1 MLNKKIHNKTE
12 LRDQINL
19 ILNDHS
25 FKNPLTESQIII
37 SHSANKSNYIDV
49 KFEDIDFQMIE
60 HIVSQRITGKPLSK
74 IIKQKGFWKDIFY
87 TDENTLDPRSDS
99 EILIE
104 SIIQDFNSLKNS
116 NFEFIDLCCGTG
128 CLGISLLREFKSSTC
143 DFIDISRQALLN
155 CKKNIYDLAVDNRSN
170 LYESD
175 LFENYPISKI
185 KNIKLIICNPP
196 YFTNGP
202 QTQNVARATARHTVQ
217 LSFIELLNAIAQ
229 LLHSHGTASLIIPT
243 QSWSQFQQA
252 LAQAPLHICEYVD
265 VSSVEGKPAN
275 RLLLAVKHGKAL
287 LPIVNRQMHIRNK
300 QGHYSAQM
308 IDFCRDFYLK
318 L

>member
-19 ILNDHS
+19 LLNDRS
-25 FKNPLTESQIII
+25 LKNPLTESQIII
-37 SHSANKSNYIDV
+37 SYSANTSNYIDV
-49 KFEDIDFQMIE
+49 KFEDIDFRMID
-60 HIVSQRITGKPLSK
+60 HIISQRITGKPLSK

-104 SIIQDFNSLKNS
+104 CIIQDFNSLKNS
-116 NFEFIDLCCGTG
+116 KFEFIDLCCGTG

-155 CKKNIYDLAVDNRSN
+155 CKKNIFDLAVDSRSK

-185 KNIKLIICNPP
+185 KNIKFIICNPP
-196 YFTNGP
+196 YIPTNQYYALDKETLHDPRISLDGGVKGLDFYIKIL
-202 QTQNVARATARHTVQ
+202 N
-217 LSFIELLNAIAQ
+217 FIETQPFKGDIYFEIDPAIVNDFEKFLLEKSIKIVYKKQDYLN
-229 LLHSHGTASLIIPT
+229 L
-243 QSWSQFQQA
+243 
-252 LAQAPLHICEYVD
+252 D
-265 VSSVEGKPAN
+265 
-275 RLLLAVKHGKAL
+275 RLLKITF
-287 LPIVNRQMHIRNK
+287 P
-300 QGHYSAQM
+300 
-308 IDFCRDFYLK
+308 
-318 L
+318 

>member
-19 ILNDHS
+19 LLNDRS
-25 FKNPLTESQIII
+25 LKNPLTESQIII
-37 SHSANKSNYIDV
+37 SYSANTSNYIDV
-49 KFEDIDFQMIE
+49 KFEDIDFQMID
-60 HIVSQRITGKPLSK
+60 HIISQRITGKPLSK

-104 SIIQDFNSLKNS
+104 CIIQDFNSLKNS
-116 NFEFIDLCCGTG
+116 KFEFIDLCCGTG

-155 CKKNIYDLAVDNRSN
+155 CKKNIFDLAVDSRSK

-185 KNIKLIICNPP
+185 KNIKFIICNPP
-196 YFTNGP
+196 YIPTNQYYALDKETLHDPRISLDGGVKGLDFYIKIL
-202 QTQNVARATARHTVQ
+202 N
-217 LSFIELLNAIAQ
+217 FIETQPFKGDIYFEIDPAIVDEFEKFLLEKSIKIVYKKQDYLN
-229 LLHSHGTASLIIPT
+229 L
-243 QSWSQFQQA
+243 
-252 LAQAPLHICEYVD
+252 D
-265 VSSVEGKPAN
+265 
-275 RLLLAVKHGKAL
+275 RLLKIT
-287 LPIVNRQMHIRNK
+287 LP
-300 QGHYSAQM
+300 
-308 IDFCRDFYLK
+308 
-318 L
+318 

>member
-19 ILNDHS
+19 LLNDRS
-25 FKNPLTESQIII
+25 LKNPLTESQIII
-37 SHSANKSNYIDV
+37 SYSANTSNYIDV
-49 KFEDIDFQMIE
+49 KFEDIDFQMID
-60 HIVSQRITGKPLSK
+60 HIISQRITGKPLSK

-104 SIIQDFNSLKNS
+104 CIIQDFNSLKNS
-116 NFEFIDLCCGTG
+116 KFEFIDLCSGTG

-155 CKKNIYDLAVDNRSN
+155 CKKNIFDLAVDSRSK

-185 KNIKLIICNPP
+185 KNIKFIICNPP
-196 YFTNGP
+196 YIPTNQYYALDKETLHDPRISLDGGVKGLDFYIKIL
-202 QTQNVARATARHTVQ
+202 N
-217 LSFIELLNAIAQ
+217 FIETQPFKGDIYFEIDPAIVNDFEKFLLEKSIKIVYKKQDYLN
-229 LLHSHGTASLIIPT
+229 L
-243 QSWSQFQQA
+243 
-252 LAQAPLHICEYVD
+252 D
-265 VSSVEGKPAN
+265 
-275 RLLLAVKHGKAL
+275 RLLKIT
-287 LPIVNRQMHIRNK
+287 LP
-300 QGHYSAQM
+300 
-308 IDFCRDFYLK
+308 
-318 L
+318 

>member
-19 ILNDHS
+19 LLNDRS
-25 FKNPLTESQIII
+25 LKNPLTESQIII
-37 SHSANKSNYIDV
+37 SYSANTSNYIDV
-49 KFEDIDFQMIE
+49 KFEDIDFQMID
-60 HIVSQRITGKPLSK
+60 HIISQRITGKPLSK

-104 SIIQDFNSLKNS
+104 CIIQDFNSLKNS
-116 NFEFIDLCCGTG
+116 KFEFIDLCCGTG

-155 CKKNIYDLAVDNRSN
+155 CKKNIFDLAVDSRSK

-185 KNIKLIICNPP
+185 KNIKFIICNPP
-196 YFTNGP
+196 Y
-202 QTQNVARATARHTVQ
+202 
-217 LSFIELLNAIAQ
+217 
-229 LLHSHGTASLIIPT
+229 IPT
-243 QSWSQFQQA
+243 NQYYA
-252 LAQAPLHICEYVD
+252 LDKETLHDPRISLDGGVKGLDFYIKILNFIKTQPFKGDIYFEIDPAIVD
-265 VSSVEGKPAN
+265 DFEKFLLEKSIKIVYKKHDYLN
-275 RLLLAVKHGKAL
+275 LDRLLKIT
-287 LPIVNRQMHIRNK
+287 LP
-300 QGHYSAQM
+300 
-308 IDFCRDFYLK
+308 
-318 L
+318 

>member
-19 ILNDHS
+19 LLNDRS
-25 FKNPLTESQIII
+25 LKNPLTESQIII
-37 SHSANKSNYIDV
+37 SYSANTSNYKDV
-49 KFEDIDFQMIE
+49 KFEDIDFQMID
-60 HIVSQRITGKPLSK
+60 HIISQRITGKPLSK

-116 NFEFIDLCCGTG
+116 KFEFIDLCCGTG

-155 CKKNIYDLAVDNRSN
+155 CKKNIFDLAVDSRSK

-185 KNIKLIICNPP
+185 KNIKFIICNPP
-196 YFTNGP
+196 YIPTNQYYALDKETLHDPRISLDGGVKGLDFYIKIL
-202 QTQNVARATARHTVQ
+202 N
-217 LSFIELLNAIAQ
+217 FIETQPFKGDIYFEIDPTIVDDFEKFLLEKSIKIVYKKQDYLN
-229 LLHSHGTASLIIPT
+229 L
-243 QSWSQFQQA
+243 
-252 LAQAPLHICEYVD
+252 D
-265 VSSVEGKPAN
+265 
-275 RLLLAVKHGKAL
+275 RLLKIT
-287 LPIVNRQMHIRNK
+287 LP
-300 QGHYSAQM
+300 
-308 IDFCRDFYLK
+308 
-318 L
+318 